1 MYVQARARVC
11 MVKCSVVLITSIH
24 YKCNRSNPM
33 RINIG
38 VHLFFNMIVIKAIV
52 LVGTALARLLHIN

>member
-1 MYVQARARVC
+1 
-11 MVKCSVVLITSIH
+11 MVKCSVVLIVGIH

-38 VHLFFNMIVIKAIV
+38 IHLFFNMIVIKAII
-52 LVGTALARLLHIN
+52 LVGTALAQFLHIN